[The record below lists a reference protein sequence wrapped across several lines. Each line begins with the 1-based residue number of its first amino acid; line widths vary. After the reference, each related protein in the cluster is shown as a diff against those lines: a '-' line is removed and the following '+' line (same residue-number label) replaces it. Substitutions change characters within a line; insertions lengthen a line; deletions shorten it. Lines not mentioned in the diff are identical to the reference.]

1 VIYLIKQYLRKRRR
15 DLTARAALQG
25 ILANR
30 ATIIREKNEQ
40 GHDYLKCIAHDAIGE
55 LSYKIADH
63 QEIAR
68 KK

>member
-1 VIYLIKQYLRKRRR
+1 
-15 DLTARAALQG
+15 
-25 ILANR
+25 LANR